1 MDGEL
6 PVEFLSPGD
15 RIITRDSGVAE
26 LAYIHA
32 IKTHCEMIAV
42 MGGSLGHN
50 KPEDDTAIPA
60 SQGVLLRD
68 WRAAALRGAR
78 QAVVPARELTDGEFI
93 RSLGTRSVM
102 LYVLEF
108 DAPHILYVDGMELA
122 TELPGALPHA
132 A

>member
-26 LAYIHA
+26 LVSIH
-32 IKTHCEMIAV
+32 TVRTRCEMISV

-50 KPEDDTAIPA
+50 KPDDDAVVPA
-60 SQGVLLRD
+60 DQGVFLRD
-68 WRAAALRGAR
+68 WRAEALRGTPR
-78 QAVVPARELTDGEFI
+78 AVVPARELTDGEFI
-93 RSLGTRSVM
+93 RSLGHRSAT
-102 LYVLEF
+102 LYILEF

-122 TELPGALPHA
+122 TELPETLPHA